1 MKTYFGD
8 GNSQSDIVQ
17 MKDEDILRASQWEP
31 AMFEM
36 LVERYQEPLLRAA
49 LRVVRG
55 REEAEDV
62 VQEAF
67 VKIYKNAGKFE
78 KYDGIEFKSWAYKIA
93 INTAI
98 THYRKL
104 KRGEFL
110 TDDPAVFEAIDEE
123 SPATRY
129 SFAADAK
136 AAVASALAQM
146 PAHLQSVLR
155 RYYLED
161 KSYRVIAEEENISIP
176 TLKMRL
182 FRAKKLFKKINP
194 HTLSDGSEYRE
205 HASKTH
211 EIRKGVGVNKEEDSV
226 KFL

>member
-1 MKTYFGD
+1 MGAHSEEENTP
-8 GNSQSDIVQ
+8 SSAIE
-17 MKDEDILRASQWEP
+17 MKDEDILRASQHEP

-49 LRVVRG
+49 MRVVRG
-55 REEAEDV
+55 REEAEDI

-104 KRGEFL
+104 RRGEFL
-110 TDDPAVFEAIDEE
+110 TDDPAIYEQIDEE
-123 SPATRY
+123 APDTRY

-136 AAVASALAQM
+136 SAVAGALAQM

-161 KSYRVIAEEENISIP
+161 KSYRVIAAEENISIP

-182 FRAKKLFKKINP
+182 FRAKKLFKKIN
-194 HTLSDGSEYRE
+194 
-205 HASKTH
+205 
-211 EIRKGVGVNKEEDSV
+211 KEESSP
-226 KFL
+226 

>member
-1 MKTYFGD
+1 
-8 GNSQSDIVQ
+8 
-17 MKDEDILRASQWEP
+17 
-31 AMFEM
+31 MFEM

-55 REEAEDV
+55 REEAEDI

-78 KYDGIEFKSWAYKIA
+78 KYEGIEFKSWAYKIT

-98 THYRKL
+98 THYRRL

-110 TDDPAVFEAIDEE
+110 TDDPAMFEAIDEE
-123 SPATRY
+123 APDTRY

-136 AAVASALAQM
+136 AVVAGALAKM
-146 PAHLQSVLR
+146 PSHLKSVLR

-161 KSYRVIAEEENISIP
+161 KSYRVIAEEEEISIP

-182 FRAKKLFKKINP
+182 FRAKKLFKKIN
-194 HTLSDGSEYRE
+194 
-205 HASKTH
+205 
-211 EIRKGVGVNKEEDSV
+211 KEETSG
-226 KFL
+226 

>member
-1 MKTYFGD
+1 MKTYLEEG
-8 GNSQSDIVQ
+8 SASSPAAK
-17 MKDEDILRASQWEP
+17 MKDEDILRASQREP

-55 REEAEDV
+55 REEAEDI

-78 KYDGIEFKSWAYKIA
+78 KYEGIEFKSWAYKIT

-98 THYRKL
+98 THYRRL

-110 TDDPAVFEAIDEE
+110 TDDPAMFEAIDEE
-123 SPATRY
+123 APDTRY

-136 AAVASALAQM
+136 AVVAGALAKM
-146 PAHLQSVLR
+146 PSHLKSVLR

-161 KSYRVIAEEENISIP
+161 KSYRVIAEEEEISIP

-182 FRAKKLFKKINP
+182 FRAKKLFKKIN
-194 HTLSDGSEYRE
+194 
-205 HASKTH
+205 
-211 EIRKGVGVNKEEDSV
+211 KEETSG
-226 KFL
+226 

>member
-1 MKTYFGD
+1 MTP
-8 GNSQSDIVQ
+8 SPMQSVHAPLDPAAL
-17 MKDEDILRASQWEP
+17 KDEDILRRSMGEP
-31 AMFEM
+31 AIFEI

-49 LRVVRG
+49 LRVVRN
-55 REEAEDV
+55 REEAEDI

-67 VKIYKNAGKFE
+67 VKMYKNADKFE
-78 KYDGIEFKSWAYKIA
+78 KLDGIEFKSWAYKVA

-104 KRGEFL
+104 KRGDVAVE
-110 TDDPAVFEAIDEE
+110 DPEVFQEIGDETFE
-123 SPATRY
+123 SRF

-136 AAVASALAQM
+136 AAVARALEQM

-161 KSYRVIAEEENISIP
+161 KSYRMIADEEGISIP

-182 FRAKKLFKKINP
+182 FRAKKLFRKITN
-194 HTLSDGSEYRE
+194 TNGEE
-205 HASKTH
+205 
-211 EIRKGVGVNKEEDSV
+211 NKNYE
-226 KFL
+226 

>member
-1 MKTYFGD
+1 MSRHLQEEK
-8 GNSQSDIVQ
+8 SQSGVAE
-17 MKDEDILRASQWEP
+17 MKDEDILRASQYEP

-49 LRVVRG
+49 LRVVRN
-55 REEAEDV
+55 RDEAEDI
-62 VQEAF
+62 VQESF

-123 SPATRY
+123 APDTRY

-136 AAVASALAQM
+136 AAVARALEKM
-146 PAHLQSVLR
+146 PLHLQSVLR

-161 KSYRVIAEEENISIP
+161 KSYRIIAEEENISIP

-182 FRAKKLFKKINP
+182 FRAKKLFKKIN
-194 HTLSDGSEYRE
+194 
-205 HASKTH
+205 
-211 EIRKGVGVNKEEDSV
+211 KEESSA
-226 KFL
+226 